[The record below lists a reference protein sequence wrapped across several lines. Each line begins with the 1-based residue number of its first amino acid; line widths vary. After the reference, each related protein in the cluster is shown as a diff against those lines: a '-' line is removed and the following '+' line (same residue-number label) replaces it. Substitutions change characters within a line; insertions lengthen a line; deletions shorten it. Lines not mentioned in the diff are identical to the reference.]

1 MTTQI
6 QGATFRY
13 SHTIGRGEEAGTG
26 FKNPVALA
34 LGAGDVMY
42 VVSRAY
48 DYRGDSKRITICT
61 VVEDYIGEI
70 GNSGRLGGEMMDTGE
85 SAAPGSLVWPTDI
98 ALDSEENVYV
108 SDEWLNRIA
117 IFTKDGDW
125 IGAWGIR
132 GGGDGELDQPSG
144 IHFDK
149 EDNLY
154 VVDTGNHRIQKYT
167 KDGQFLSQWG
177 HEGSGDGEFN
187 MPWGIEV
194 DANGDVYVADWR
206 NDRIQKF
213 TADPIAIFTK
223 DGDWIGAWGIRGGGD
238 GELDQPSGIHFDKED
253 NLYVVDTGNHRIQ
266 KYTKDGQFLS
276 QWGHEGSGD
285 GEFNMPW
292 GIEVD
297 ANGDV
302 YVADWR
308 NDRIQKFTADGQFL
322 MKFGSSGKG
331 PGEFN
336 RPTDVAVDKEG
347 LIYVA
352 DWDNDR
358 LQVFD
363 ALARFI
369 AEITGDATLSKWGE
383 TKLDANPEM
392 RLQREIAQGLEREK
406 FLRGPIGVEVD
417 DQDRIFIVD
426 SQRNRIQIYRKLPP
440 FFLGRYD
447 GGRL

>member
-1 MTTQI
+1 MTTHV

-34 LGAGDVMY
+34 RGADEVMY

-48 DYRGDSKRITICT
+48 DYRNDSKRITVCT
-61 VVEDYIGEI
+61 VGEDYIGEI
-70 GNSGRLGGEMMDTGE
+70 GNGGRLGGERFDTGE
-85 SAAPGSLVWPTDI
+85 NSAPGSLVWPTSI

-125 IGAWGIR
+125 VGAWGTR
-132 GGGDGELDQPSG
+132 GAGNGEFDQPSG
-144 IHFDK
+144 IAFDS

-154 VVDTGNHRIQKYT
+154 VVDTGNNRVQKYT
-167 KDGQFLSQWG
+167 KDGRFLAQWG
-177 HEGSGDGEFN
+177 HQGSGDGEFN
-187 MPWGIEV
+187 MPWGIE
-194 DANGDVYVADWR
+194 
-206 NDRIQKF
+206 I
-213 TADPIAIFTK
+213 
-223 DGDWIGAWGIRGGGD
+223 
-238 GELDQPSGIHFDKED
+238 D
-253 NLYVVDTGNHRIQ
+253 N
-266 KYTKDGQFLS
+266 S
-276 QWGHEGSGD
+276 
-285 GEFNMPW
+285 
-292 GIEVD
+292 
-297 ANGDV
+297 GDV

-322 MKFGSSGKG
+322 IKFGSTGKG
-331 PGEFN
+331 EGEFN
-336 RPTDVAVDKEG
+336 RPTDVAVDNEG

-358 LQVFD
+358 VQVFD
-363 ALARFI
+363 VQTSFI
-369 AEITGDATLSKWGE
+369 TVITGDATLSKWGE

-392 RLQREIAQGLEREK
+392 RLQREVAQGLEREK
-406 FLRGPIGVEVD
+406 YLRGPIGLEVD
-417 DQDRIFIVD
+417 DEDRLFIVD

-440 FFLGRYD
+440 YFLGRWD